1 MTDIEV
7 ALPFW
12 LDRPDHEATDVALA
26 AADTGFAALWIG
38 EMATYDAFA
47 LATSIGLRTP
57 NMTLKVGPLA
67 VGVRGPVGLALGVS
81 SVASLT
87 GCRVDLALGASSPA
101 IVAGWHG
108 RPWAHHVPVMRETIE
123 CLRSIFTGARVEYSG
138 RHVNSRGFRLRGAAP
153 DTRIALGAFGPGMI
167 RLAAQHADEV
177 VLNLASPFRV
187 GRVRAAIDS
196 AAAAA
201 GRAAPRR
208 ASRCGC
214 RSPSTPVR
222 PRTPSWQL
230 SWRCTSPRPAMAK
243 CSARWVSTAWSVAR
257 GPGLLAA
264 NWRSLSPANCSTGCV
279 RWVAPIEWRPGSA
292 PTRMPVPIAS
302 RSCPPPLKTRGAGW
316 LCERCDPAGSTAP
329 LATTTA
335 DGNLDRDGG
344 VAMSGG
350 LFGLL
355 DHVAVLARLAAAS
368 IDDIGAAAGRATAKA
383 AGVVI
388 DDTAVTPQYVHRITA
403 ERELPIIKRIAI
415 GSVRNKLL
423 LILPGALLLSQL
435 VPWLLTPLL
444 MLGAT
449 YLCYEG
455 AEKVCGVIGGRG
467 HDAAPQVAER
477 ELVAGAI
484 RTDFILSAE
493 IMVIALNEVADQPF
507 VPRLIVLVIV
517 ALVITAAVYGVV
529 AVIVQMDDV
538 GLRLTQTASRFGQ
551 RIGGGLVAGMPK
563 LLSALSAVGM
573 GAMLWV
579 GGHIVLVGSDHL
591 GWHAPYRLVHHLD
604 DHLVGSA
611 GGALTWLVSTAAC
624 AATGLVIGIVVVALV
639 HLVCFRPPRSRSL

>member
-47 LATSIGLRTP
+47 LATSIGLRTS

>member
-201 GRAAPRR
+201 GRAAPRL
-208 ASRCGC
+208 
-214 RSPSTPVR
+214 TVWVPVAVN
-222 PRTPSWQL
+222 PGAAAHSQL
-230 SWRCTSPRPAMAK
+230 AAQLAVYLAPPGYGEMFSALGFDGLVR
-243 CSARWVSTAWSVAR
+243 SARSRATRRELAVAVPSELLDRVCALGSPDRVAARLRAYADAGADCVAVVPATAEDPGGRVALR
-257 GPGLLAA
+257 AL
-264 NWRSLSPANCSTGCV
+264 
-279 RWVAPIEWRPGSA
+279 RPGGLYG
-292 PTRMPVPIAS
+292 T
-302 RSCPPPLKTRGAGW
+302 AG
-316 LCERCDPAGSTAP
+316 E
-329 LATTTA
+329 TTA

-591 GWHAPYRLVHHLD
+591 GWHALYRLVHHLD

>member
-201 GRAAPRR
+201 GRAAPRL
-208 ASRCGC
+208 
-214 RSPSTPVR
+214 TVWVPVAVN
-222 PRTPSWQL
+222 PGAAAHSQL
-230 SWRCTSPRPAMAK
+230 AAQLAVYLAPPGYGEMFSALGFDGLVR
-243 CSARWVSTAWSVAR
+243 SARSRATRRELAVAVPSELLDRVCALGSPDRVAARLRAYADAGADCVAVVPATAED
-257 GPGLLAA
+257 P
-264 NWRSLSPANCSTGCV
+264 
-279 RWVAPIEWRPGSA
+279 
-292 PTRMPVPIAS
+292 
-302 RSCPPPLKTRGAGW
+302 GAGW

-507 VPRLIVLVIV
+507 VPRLVVLVIV

>member
-208 ASRCGC
+208 ASRCAC